1 MIATTIKVG
10 YIAGE
15 ILKTWK
21 MLSIITIKISPV
33 IAMQI
38 LEIRRSE
45 SFSKSNS
52 ILLAKF
58 IISTTL
64 KK

>member
-1 MIATTIKVG
+1 MIETTIKVG

-21 MLSIITIKISPV
+21 MFSIITIKINPV

-38 LEIRRSE
+38 PEIRRSE
-45 SFSKSNS
+45 SFSKSNN
-52 ILLAKF
+52 ILVAK
-58 IISTTL
+58 L
-64 KK
+64 

>member
-1 MIATTIKVG
+1 MIETTIKVG

-15 ILKTWK
+15 ILKTWITF
-21 MLSIITIKISPV
+21 SIITIKISPV

-38 LEIRRSE
+38 PEIRRSE

-52 ILLAKF
+52 ILVAK
-58 IISTTL
+58 L
-64 KK
+64 